1 METEKQK
8 RKKKDLEHDL
18 RSNKC
23 IHSRSGDEKA
33 AYTKK
38 CRQSIRHEH
47 IGLVGWDLVLLAE
60 RLQFP
65 TRETMVRNHFLN
77 SKCYEDGD
85 KKLTTNSTHSRKLH
99 KTRAEQTTPD
109 INLKKNTRNK
119 PNDNFC

>member
-65 TRETMVRNHFLN
+65 TRETMVRNHFPN
-77 SKCYEDGD
+77 SKKTRSAMRTGT
-85 KKLTTNSTHSRKLH
+85 KKLTTDSKQSRKLH
-99 KTRAEQTTPD
+99 KT
-109 INLKKNTRNK
+109 KG
-119 PNDNFC
+119 